1 MRPFRPLVL
10 GALLVALAVVWW
22 VRFGLPPG
30 GPDLE
35 RIALPRGFHITRFA
49 DSIPGARSLALGAAG
64 TVFVGTRSEDV
75 VYALADR
82 DGDGVAE
89 STYVVAR
96 GLDTPNGVTVLD
108 GALYVA
114 EKGRLLRFDSI
125 EARLADPPAP
135 VVLNDR
141 FPREGWHGW
150 RYLRAG
156 PDRFLYMAVGAP
168 CNVCE
173 RSDDERFATILRIT
187 PAGDA
192 VAIYARGVRNSLGF
206 DWHPATGELWFTDNG
221 RDWLG
226 PDRPPDELNHA
237 PRAGLHF
244 GFPFCHGGDIPDPA
258 FTRGACADA
267 VPPAVRLGAHVAALG
282 MRFYT
287 GTMFPPEYR
296 GRAFIAEHGSWNRV
310 IPVGYRIMTV
320 REDGGVLRYEI
331 FAQGW
336 LSRARRAAWGRPVD
350 LLVMPDGALLVS
362 DDEAGVVY
370 RIAYREG
377 A

>member
-1 MRPFRPLVL
+1 MRPFRPVVLGVLLVVLVL
-10 GALLVALAVVWW
+10 VWW
-22 VRFGLPPG
+22 LRFGLPAAG
-30 GPDLE
+30 ADLSA
-35 RIALPRGFHITRFA
+35 IDLPRGFHITRFA
-49 DSIPGARSLALGAAG
+49 DSVPGARSLALGANG

-89 STYVVAR
+89 STYVLAR
-96 GLDTPNGVTVLD
+96 GLFTPNGVTFRD

-114 EKGRLLRFDSI
+114 ETGRLLRYDSI
-125 EARLADPPAP
+125 EAHLAAPPAP
-135 VVLNDR
+135 VVLNATL
-141 FPREGWHGW
+141 PREGWHGW

-156 PDRFLYMAVGAP
+156 PDGFLYMAVGAP
-168 CNVCE
+168 CNVCD
-173 RSDDERFATILRIT
+173 RGDDERFATIVRLL
-187 PAGDA
+187 PDGDS
-192 VAIYARGVRNSLGF
+192 VTVFARGVRNSVGF

-226 PDRPPDELNHA
+226 PDRPPDELNRA

-244 GFPFCHGGDIPDPA
+244 GFPYCHGGDIPDPQ
-258 FTRGACADA
+258 FTRGTCGDA
-267 VPPAVRLGAHVAALG
+267 TAPAVRLGAHVAALG

-296 GRAFIAEHGSWNRV
+296 GRIFIAEHGSWNRV
-310 IPVGYRIMTV
+310 IPVGYRITTV
-320 REDGGVLRYEI
+320 RQDGGALQYGV
-331 FAQGW
+331 FASGW

-362 DDEAGVVY
+362 DDEAGAVY
-370 RIAYREG
+370 RITYRE
-377 A
+377 